1 MVLPSV
7 TSGGACRALL
17 QTWLVRVLTGPVLG
31 VALGVVLAAAA
42 VPASAAVFS
51 PRTFT
56 LANGLQVVVVE
67 NHRLPVVRHMVF
79 YRVGAADD
87 PLGKSGLAHYLEHL
101 MFKGTKTIAPS
112 EFSKIVARNG
122 GRENAFTSADTTAY
136 YQTVA
141 KDRLELMMKIESD
154 RMANLVIT
162 AKEAVPELQVV
173 IEERR
178 SRVDNRPAAQLDE
191 QVAAALYMNHPYKV
205 PIIGWQHELEKLTV
219 DDAIAFYK
227 HHYAPNNAIL
237 ILAGDVTVEEI
248 RPLAEKYYGKI
259 SANPAIERRVRLQEP
274 PQRAARRVTMRSDR
288 VREPRFSRD
297 YLAPSHTTGET
308 QHGYALE
315 VLSTIV
321 GGGTTSRLY
330 RGLVIEKALALGAD
344 AYYDGDVFGPTS
356 FGFSVR
362 PRAGVGLDKVEAAL
376 DDEIRKLVSGGVSA
390 EELAS
395 AKKRLL
401 ASAVFARDSLRQG
414 AISMGVALTTGR
426 TIADVEEWPDRIEA
440 VTREQVLAA
449 ARHVLKPERSV
460 TALLLPEKPAARPD
474 EERREKP
481 RTSRTPSESTR

>member
-7 TSGGACRALL
+7 TFGGARRAPLRTRFARIL
-17 QTWLVRVLTGPVLG
+17 
-31 VALGVVLAAAA
+31 AGVVLGGTLAASA
-42 VPASAAVFS
+42 VPAGAAVFS

-87 PLGKSGLAHYLEHL
+87 PPGKSGLAHYLEHL
-101 MFKGTKTIAPS
+101 MFKGTRTIAPS

-141 KDRLELMMKIESD
+141 KDRLELMMRIESD
-154 RMANLVIT
+154 RMANLVILP
-162 AKEAVPELQVV
+162 KEAVPELQVV

-191 QVAAALYMNHPYKV
+191 HVAAALYMNHPYKT
-205 PIIGWQHELEKLTV
+205 PIIGWQHEVETLTV
-219 DDAIAFYK
+219 DDAVAFYK

-237 ILAGDVTVEEI
+237 IVAGDVTVDEI

-259 SANPAIERRVRLQEP
+259 PANPAIKPRDRLQEP
-274 PQRAARRVTMRSDR
+274 PQRAARRVSMRSDR

-308 QHGYALE
+308 RHGYALE
-315 VLSTIV
+315 VLSTII

-330 RGLVIEKALALGAD
+330 RHLVIEKALAHGAG
-344 AYYDGDVFGPTS
+344 AYYDGDLFGPAT

-362 PRAGVGLDKVEAAL
+362 PRTGVGPEAIEAAL
-376 DDEIRKLVSGGVSA
+376 DDEIRTLLADGVSA

-401 ASAVFARDSLRQG
+401 ASAVFARDSLRRG
-414 AISMGVALTTGR
+414 AISIGVALTTGR

-449 ARHVLKPERSV
+449 ARYVLKPERSV
-460 TALLLPEKPAARPD
+460 TALLLPEKAAAPPD
-474 EERREKP
+474 DTPRERP